1 MHRTSRL
8 ARLLIFMLPGLLAG
22 CDLFSDEDIVWR
34 QTRLY
39 VPWTAAIDGRSVE
52 GTVAELAARGGGEA
66 DPLAGLLRPA
76 ARLPVVVFLH
86 GCSGDLAGIP
96 ELFVKRGFVV
106 AAPLSFAR
114 PDRPV
119 SCGDIGPETIR
130 WRQEEARWT
139 IDRLSGLSWVDGH
152 GIAVV
157 GASEGGLAVA
167 QFDRAPDSA
176 VAFVI
181 LGWTCTDHDNSDF
194 DGLRV
199 PSGKPVFAAIGDL
212 DPAVSNG
219 RTGGTCQR
227 ALAGRAGSRSIVIR
241 GLGHEVPADEVF
253 DEIAAFIGD
262 ARRLRQ
268 N

>member
-1 MHRTSRL
+1 MHRTLRL
-8 ARLLIFMLPGLLAG
+8 ARLLILLLPGLLTG
-22 CDLFSDEDIVWR
+22 CGLFSDEDIVWQR
-34 QTRLY
+34 TRLY
-39 VPWTAAIDGRSVE
+39 VPWTAALDGKPLE
-52 GTVAELAARGGGEA
+52 GTVAELAAKGGGGT
-66 DPLAGLLRPA
+66 DPLAGLLRPD
-76 ARLPVVVFLH
+76 ARLPVIVFLH

-96 ELFVKRGFVV
+96 EKFMKRGFIV

-139 IDRLSGLSWVDGH
+139 IHRLSGLPWVDGH

-167 QFDRAPDSA
+167 RFADAPDA
-176 VAFVI
+176 VAALVI
-181 LGWTCTDHDNSDF
+181 LGWTCTDRNNTDF

-199 PSGKPVFAAIGDL
+199 PAGKPVYAAIGDL
-212 DPAVSNG
+212 DPAVSSG

-227 ALAGRAGSRSIVIR
+227 VLAGRAGSRSVTIR
-241 GLGHEVPADEVF
+241 GLAHEVPGDDIF

-262 ARRLRQ
+262 ARRAVP
-268 N
+268 